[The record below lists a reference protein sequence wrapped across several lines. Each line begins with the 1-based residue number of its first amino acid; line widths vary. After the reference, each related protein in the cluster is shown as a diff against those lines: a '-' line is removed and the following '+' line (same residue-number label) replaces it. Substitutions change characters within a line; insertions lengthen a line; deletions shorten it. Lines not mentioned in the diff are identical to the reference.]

1 MDFTPPPIEH
11 INATPPPSYRLFDA
25 HAVGIATFLG
35 SMFAGAIV
43 VALNEFKLD
52 RAGRGV
58 LVLLAG
64 FVVSMAYMAIAY
76 SAPDSLSAAFNA
88 INIGIAIGAW
98 KLSERHFAEDFEA
111 HEAAGGEVGM
121 RGWSGCLGVVMLV
134 VMLGILF
141 GVVVLDEGMDNLF
154 PPDRTCITY
163 QTGDETMCY
172 SEPISEAQAR
182 CTVDHFAA
190 QGLFTGDKTWS
201 TYLDREA
208 DDTIVLSMVVNSQ
221 GIEDGGLLSAF
232 TEVQTTTKAAC
243 FEQDTLRLDLKHG
256 DLTLYKSLP

>member
-1 MDFTPPPIEH
+1 MDFTPPPVEH
-11 INATPPPSYRLFDA
+11 INATPPPSYRLFSG

-43 VALNEFKLD
+43 VAINEFKLD

-58 LVLLAG
+58 LVLVAG
-64 FVVSMAYMAIAY
+64 FVVSMVYMAIAY
-76 SAPDSLSAAFNA
+76 SAPDSLSGAFNA
-88 INIGIAIGAW
+88 LNIGIALGVW
-98 KLSERHFAEDFEA
+98 KLSESYFAADFEA

-141 GVVVLDEGMDNLF
+141 GVVVLDEGMDNIF
-154 PPDRTCITY
+154 PPEQTCITY

-172 SEPISEAQAR
+172 SEPISEVQAQCA
-182 CTVDHFAA
+182 VDHFAA

-208 DDTIVLSMVVNSQ
+208 DDTIVLSMVVDSQ
-221 GIEDGGLLSAF
+221 GIEDGNMLDAF
-232 TEVQTTTKAAC
+232 VEVHTTTKEAC
-243 FEQDTLRLDLKHG
+243 FAQNALRLDLKHA
-256 DLTLYKSLP
+256 DLSLYKSLP